1 MKTHTYSK
9 SHFSALQK
17 MLRNDPAGVFGNIPK
32 KKKKKTKRT
41 TSEKHSA
48 LTGWDNDEDDD
59 DNQTRG

>member
-32 KKKKKTKRT
+32 KKKKNKRT
-41 TSEKHSA
+41 TSEKHSV

>member
-32 KKKKKTKRT
+32 KKKKTKRT

>member
-32 KKKKKTKRT
+32 KKKKTKKT

>member
-32 KKKKKTKRT
+32 KKKKNKRT